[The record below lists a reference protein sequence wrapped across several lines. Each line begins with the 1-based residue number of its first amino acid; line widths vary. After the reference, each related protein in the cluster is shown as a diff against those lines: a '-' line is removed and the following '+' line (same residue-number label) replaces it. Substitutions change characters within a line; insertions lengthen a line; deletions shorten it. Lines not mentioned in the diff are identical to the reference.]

1 MPQFLRNIVR
11 SPFAQI
17 ITGLFLTML
26 FGGWAIGKLEFID
39 ITDGNNPFWW
49 AIVTMTTVGYGDFSP
64 ETFDRFVMVGEVV
77 FDVIDV
83 DSMVVK
89 EENVLN
95 RLLRLLENDMEPS
108 VIQGTYKSCVSIFDK
123 KSRKF
128 VEFLIKQCRSPFD
141 LTNFSKF

>member
-1 MPQFLRNIVR
+1 MNLNCNFQE
-11 SPFAQI
+11 
-17 ITGLFLTML
+17 ITF
-26 FGGWAIGKLEFID
+26 D
-39 ITDGNNPFWW
+39 
-49 AIVTMTTVGYGDFSP
+49 GDFSP

-108 VIQGTYKSCVSIFDK
+108 VIQSTYKSCVSIFDT
-123 KSRKF
+123 KSRKS
-128 VEFLIKQCRSPFD
+128 VEFLIKQCRSPFN
-141 LTNFSKF
+141 LTIFLTFFFSLLT

>member
-1 MPQFLRNIVR
+1 MNLNCNFQE
-11 SPFAQI
+11 
-17 ITGLFLTML
+17 ITF
-26 FGGWAIGKLEFID
+26 D
-39 ITDGNNPFWW
+39 
-49 AIVTMTTVGYGDFSP
+49 GDFSP

-108 VIQGTYKSCVSIFDK
+108 VIQSTYKSCVNIFENRSKLQMTK

-128 VEFLIKQCRSPFD
+128 DDFLTKQCRSSFN
-141 LTNFSKF
+141 LTFFLLT

>member
-1 MPQFLRNIVR
+1 MNLNCNFQE
-11 SPFAQI
+11 
-17 ITGLFLTML
+17 ITF
-26 FGGWAIGKLEFID
+26 D
-39 ITDGNNPFWW
+39 
-49 AIVTMTTVGYGDFSP
+49 GDFSP

-108 VIQGTYKSCVSIFDK
+108 VIQSTYKSCVSIFDK

-128 VEFLIKQCRSPFD
+128 VEFLIKQYRSPFN
-141 LTNFSKF
+141 LTIFFDIFFFTYMNFLVVKEAPRHLQNCQCWAHEYQNLYDDDGNGDDD

>member
-1 MPQFLRNIVR
+1 
-11 SPFAQI
+11 
-17 ITGLFLTML
+17 
-26 FGGWAIGKLEFID
+26 
-39 ITDGNNPFWW
+39 
-49 AIVTMTTVGYGDFSP
+49 
-64 ETFDRFVMVGEVV
+64 MVGEVV

-108 VIQGTYKSCVSIFDK
+108 VIQSTYKSCVNIFENRSKLQMTK

-128 VEFLIKQCRSPFD
+128 VEFHIKQCRSPFN
-141 LTNFSKF
+141 LTIFFDIFFFTYMNFLVVKEAPRHLQNCQCWAHEYQNLYDDDGNGDDD

>member
-1 MPQFLRNIVR
+1 
-11 SPFAQI
+11 
-17 ITGLFLTML
+17 
-26 FGGWAIGKLEFID
+26 
-39 ITDGNNPFWW
+39 
-49 AIVTMTTVGYGDFSP
+49 
-64 ETFDRFVMVGEVV
+64 MVGEVV

-108 VIQGTYKSCVSIFDK
+108 VIQSTYKSCVNIFENRSKLQMTK

-128 VEFLIKQCRSPFD
+128 DDFLTKQCRSSF
-141 LTNFSKF
+141 N